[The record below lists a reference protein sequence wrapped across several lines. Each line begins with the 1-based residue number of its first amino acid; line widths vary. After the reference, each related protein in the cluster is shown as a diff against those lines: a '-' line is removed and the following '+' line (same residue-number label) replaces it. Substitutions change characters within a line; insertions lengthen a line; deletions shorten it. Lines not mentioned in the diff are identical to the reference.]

1 MQEIERLIQDY
12 EKEKMLSKY
21 SENSLYN
28 YKSNRKLKQELQ
40 SDYDEIVSLLKYIKN
55 TISRSPEML
64 VVYNKSNTWTKYYY
78 KSPKWHRLLSK
89 NTKNIKLN
97 SLILNMQALN
107 YKGLF
112 FELIKNIDKIFNKK

>member
-64 VVYNKSNTWTKYYY
+64 VVYNKSNT
-78 KSPKWHRLLSK
+78 
-89 NTKNIKLN
+89 
-97 SLILNMQALN
+97 
-107 YKGLF
+107 
-112 FELIKNIDKIFNKK
+112 

>member
-21 SENSLYN
+21 SENSLYS

-40 SDYDEIVSLLKYIKN
+40 SDYDEIVSLLRYVKN

-64 VVYNKSNTWTKYYY
+64 VVINKILERNTITKARNDTGCV
-78 KSPKWHRLLSK
+78 K
-89 NTKNIKLN
+89 
-97 SLILNMQALN
+97 
-107 YKGLF
+107 
-112 FELIKNIDKIFNKK
+112 